1 MEYTKQDATKICA
14 QLLRRGYVE
23 KKLLPMLELDENLL
37 REVQDRLAQI
47 GMELVLNAYSPF
59 YAVKLTSDIQENIE
73 ESNSMG
79 LKNNEVAMLVILWS
93 KLILPKRLARQSQMD
108 NLVSK
113 NSEQKKEEQIQEEV
127 ENVESLSSNDTDPIK
142 NDEQNEDQ
150 DHNDILQDPN
160 NKQDKLFVRLNEL
173 IAEFGKHFG
182 SKTALKSTLTRLSNL
197 NFIRVHNEMISEGIL
212 LDLLI
217 DGHKMANEIKRS
229 ALAYKIAGLED
240 EDEDEYEEDEDEDED
255 EENFDDDKLG
265 N

>member
-14 QLLRRGYVE
+14 QLLRRGYME

-59 YAVKLTSDIQENIE
+59 YAVKLASDIQEHIE
-73 ESNSMG
+73 ETNSMG

-93 KLILPKRLARQSQMD
+93 KLILPKRLARQSQME
-108 NLVSK
+108 NLVAQ
-113 NSEQKKEEQIQEEV
+113 NGEQKEEEQKDQEKV
-127 ENVESLSSNDTDPIK
+127 ENLEPQSPDDSSSIQK
-142 NDEQNEDQ
+142 DEQTEIKVVKEIIKDQ
-150 DHNDILQDPN
+150 
-160 NKQDKLFVRLNEL
+160 NKRQDKLFVRLNEL

-197 NFIRVHNEMISEGIL
+197 NFIHVHNEIISEGIL

-229 ALAYKIAGLED
+229 ALAYKIAGLEEEEDDD
-240 EDEDEYEEDEDEDED
+240 EYYEEEEYEEEDFED
-255 EENFDDDKLG
+255 
-265 N
+265 